1 MKIDNEELSSLY
13 QEESGKLLL
22 GLSTSRFN
30 QYVEIINSTKS
41 FRGVIDSIPPDL
53 SNLEKAYYIYNKLGI
68 LLYENNSLVYNHIE
82 NLGMYYSTI
91 RHNGIGN
98 CRQMSELYVTMLTMS
113 DVIER
118 FYLTRKPVGVEGLDL
133 RHIDAIIQVDGKLYM
148 TDIIRDTVNMRAGIK
163 NMKFGYIDT
172 VEKRIHELSKF
183 INANKIINLNQ
194 KNRLIELIK
203 QKNFEEFI
211 RYFGELETEYA
222 TDFGLEFLKRKL
234 PKIEFASQ
242 IKEQIGELTE
252 VPKSAEDGQI
262 SIDYLDKKLG
272 FTRNYNDIGFPFNI
286 KLGKYHYFEEI
297 LDEVFIPQMANND
310 SCIRRGWSYSNNIL
324 PSNSLDENIEL
335 DIDIILD
342 FFYKV
347 APEMDSEICLKY
359 LKYVL
364 WKIYSTR
371 DYNGRTIDKEWINK
385 NIKLY
390 KTIKESVI
398 KNNSDE
404 FPLQTMIVVRK
415 SEVQKKKYIFYK
427 IEDGLKHKKV
437 LYREMIEELKGEKT
451 KICSKFSTTRRKDF
465 VEELEI

>member
-1 MKIDNEELSSLY
+1 MKINNEELSELY
-13 QEESGKLLL
+13 EAESDKLLL
-22 GLSTSRFN
+22 GLSSSRFN

-41 FRGVIDSIPPDL
+41 YRGVIDSIPPDL

-113 DVIER
+113 NVIER

-172 VEKRIHELSKF
+172 AEKRIHELIKF
-183 INANKIINLNQ
+183 INANMTIKSNQ

-203 QKNFEEFI
+203 QKKFEEFI
-211 RYFGELETEYA
+211 RYFGKLEKEYA

-252 VPKSAEDGQI
+252 VPREDDSVALSKNCKINNLRYESFCEIIENIGNTFVRI
-262 SIDYLDKKLG
+262 S
-272 FTRNYNDIGFPFNI
+272 
-286 KLGKYHYFEEI
+286 
-297 LDEVFIPQMANND
+297 
-310 SCIRRGWSYSNNIL
+310 
-324 PSNSLDENIEL
+324 SNSPYIYIVTNEL
-335 DIDIILD
+335 
-342 FFYKV
+342 K
-347 APEMDSEICLKY
+347 K
-359 LKYVL
+359 
-364 WKIYSTR
+364 
-371 DYNGRTIDKEWINK
+371 
-385 NIKLY
+385 
-390 KTIKESVI
+390 IKEKCREFGIYI
-398 KNNSDE
+398 KEYEIAN
-404 FPLQTMIVVRK
+404 K
-415 SEVQKKKYIFYK
+415 G
-427 IEDGLKHKKV
+427 IEI
-437 LYREMIEELKGEKT
+437 IER
-451 KICSKFSTTRRKDF
+451 I
-465 VEELEI
+465 